1 MSRFIRSLSL
11 VLPLLLCA
19 ARPVVAAEKNAWV
32 GKHLNELVEF
42 YRELHQAPEL
52 SFQEKATSERM
63 AAELRKVGCKV
74 STGVGGYGVVA
85 ILENGPGPKLMIR
98 TDMDALPVIENT
110 QLIYSSKVKV
120 KDDSGAEVG
129 VMHACGHDIH
139 MTCLIGV
146 ARFLAENKN
155 LWSGTVMFIC
165 QPAEERG
172 SGAKKMLEAGC
183 FDKFFKPDVSLALHV
198 DGTLATGS
206 IGSRAGYILA
216 NVDSVDITVRGR
228 GGHGAYPHTTIDP
241 IVEAAHLVLELQTIV
256 SREIKPTEPAV
267 ITVGSIH
274 GGSKHNIIG
283 DTCHLQITVR
293 SFDDA
298 VRKQLL
304 AAIERKAKAVA
315 KSFDAPEPT
324 IKISEGTPATFND
337 EKLSARVQATLKKTL
352 GDDKV
357 VPSEKSMGGEDYSEY
372 GLVGVPICM
381 FQLGSVD
388 AKRLEGYKRVGQD
401 PPSLHSALYYPDA
414 EPTIE
419 TGVTAMS
426 AAALDLLAPAKKK

>member
-1 MSRFIRSLSL
+1 MRSLSK
-11 VLPLLLCA
+11 LLLSLVMLA
-19 ARPVVAAEKNAWV
+19 ATSVAMAAEKNAWV
-32 GKHLNELVEF
+32 GKHLDELVEF
-42 YRELHQAPEL
+42 YHKLHQAPEL
-52 SFQEKATSERM
+52 SFQEKETSATL
-63 AAELRKVGCKV
+63 AAELKKLGAKV

-85 ILENGPGPKLMIR
+85 ILENGPGPKIMIR
-98 TDMDALPVIENT
+98 TDMDALPVVENT
-110 QLIYSSKVKV
+110 QLVYSSKVKV
-120 KDDSGAEVG
+120 KDETGSEVG

-146 ARFLAENKN
+146 AQFLAENKN
-155 LWSGTVMFIC
+155 LWNGTVMFIC

-183 FDKFFKPDVSLALHV
+183 FDKFFKPDYSLALHV
-198 DGTLATGS
+198 DGTLAAGS
-206 IGSRAGYILA
+206 IGSRAGYTLA
-216 NVDSVDITVRGR
+216 NVDSVDITVHGR

-241 IVEAAHLVLELQTIV
+241 IVQAAQLVLDLQTIV

-283 DTCHLQITVR
+283 DTCHLQVTVR
-293 SFDDA
+293 SFDDE
-298 VRKQLL
+298 VRKHLL

-315 KSFDAPEPT
+315 TSFGAPEPT
-324 IKISEGTPATFND
+324 IAVSEGTPAMFND
-337 EKLSARVQATLKKTL
+337 EKLSARVADTLKNTL
-352 GDDKV
+352 GDDKI
-357 VPSEKSMGGEDYSEY
+357 VPSEASMGGEDYSEY

-381 FQLGSVD
+381 FRLGSVE
-388 AKRLEGYKRVGQD
+388 AKRLAGYSRVGQQ

-414 EPTIE
+414 ELTIE
-419 TGVTAMS
+419 TGVTAMT